1 MKVLVV
7 FVALVISASV
17 FAKGDTYRPLPTA
30 EQVDVARYIGKW
42 YSIEA
47 LPQFFTRKCVA
58 QSAEYDI
65 INENTISVQNFC
77 YREDGSLKDIKGQ
90 AVVKDTT
97 TNARLE
103 VTFNNFWTRLFRVKG
118 EYVII
123 KLSEGY
129 DTVMIGTTN
138 RESLWI
144 MSRTPS
150 IDPATLKEYKDLAKS
165 LGFETEKLVTS
176 KF

>member
-1 MKVLVV
+1 MKKLLIVV
-7 FVALVISASV
+7 TLVISTTV

-42 YSIEA
+42 YSVEA

-65 INENTISVQNFC
+65 INENSISVQNFC
-77 YREDGSLKDIKGQ
+77 YRADGSIKDIKGQ
-90 AVVKDTT
+90 AVVKDTN

-103 VTFNNFWTRLFRVKG
+103 VTFNSFWTRLFKVKG

-123 KLSEGY
+123 KLGEGY

-150 IDPATLKEYKDLAKS
+150 MDPATLQEYKDLAKS
-165 LGFETEKLVTS
+165 LGFDTSKLVTS